1 MRRDLERGLTLNN
14 NDQLTKYERLRLECF
29 AQAISSAFAIEVK
42 GKRRTLD
49 DIFEQAKAI
58 ESFLKASNPS

>member
-1 MRRDLERGLTLNN
+1 MNN
-14 NDQLTKYERLRLECF
+14 NDQLTKHERLRLECF
-29 AQAISSAFAIEVK
+29 AQAISSAFTIEVK
-42 GKRRTLD
+42 SKRPTLD